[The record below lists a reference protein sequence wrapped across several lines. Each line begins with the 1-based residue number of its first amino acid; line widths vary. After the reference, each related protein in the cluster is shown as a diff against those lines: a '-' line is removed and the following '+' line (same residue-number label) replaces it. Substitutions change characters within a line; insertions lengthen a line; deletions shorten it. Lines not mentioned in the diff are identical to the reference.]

1 MALLP
6 ATTLVTRLE
15 RVEQVIKQFVS
26 GTSDHHPFK
35 DLLLKGEERFQW
47 PHFSSKLSFWKEKE
61 DMYDHIINP
70 TLMVMMQN
78 LKNYVHI

>member
-35 DLLLKGEERFQW
+35 DLLLEGEERFST
-47 PHFSSKLSFWKEKE
+47 F
-61 DMYDHIINP
+61 
-70 TLMVMMQN
+70 
-78 LKNYVHI
+78 